1 MAAAV
6 PGGCPDADVGV
17 AVAVVAQRDATG
29 RHKPDREGILE
40 HVPDLIGRQP
50 TERTALLLAA
60 VEPVSGK
67 IGIARV

>member
-1 MAAAV
+1 LQL
-6 PGGCPDADVGV
+6 PWS
-17 AVAVVAQRDATG
+17 QRDATG
-29 RHKPDREGILE
+29 RHKPDREGVLE